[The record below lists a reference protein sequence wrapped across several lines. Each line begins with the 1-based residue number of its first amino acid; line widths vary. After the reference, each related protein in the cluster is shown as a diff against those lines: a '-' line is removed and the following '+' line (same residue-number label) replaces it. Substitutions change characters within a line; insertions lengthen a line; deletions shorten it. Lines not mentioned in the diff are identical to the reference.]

1 MKVKRLYAIAVLLAT
16 AYPIGSVQCVQAES
30 QVGASQTD
38 KWTPNTDDVRTKRVS
53 ARRDLMMNSLKGI
66 RGLAYGAIHADGSAQ
81 LEKTMVQKLKQ
92 LEIPLHPFSTL
103 KQGAKPID
111 GLLEVKISKVPNANY
126 VQLNLIQWVSLLRQP
141 RTEVRAVTYHDATLS
156 DDADLN
162 RAVDQLTEQFVV
174 DVLKANQHNL
184 VTNPEKAPVHK
195 RR

>member
-16 AYPIGSVQCVQAES
+16 AVPIGSLQCVQAE
-30 QVGASQTD
+30 QTE
-38 KWTPNTDDVRTKRVS
+38 KWSPNTDEVRTKRVS

-66 RGLAYGAIHADGSAQ
+66 RGLAYGGIHADGSAQ

-103 KQGAKPID
+103 KQGAKPVD

-141 RTEVRAVTYHDATLS
+141 KTEVRAVTYHDATLS
-156 DDADLN
+156 EDGDLN
-162 RAVDQLTEQFVV
+162 KAVDQLTEQFVI
-174 DVLKANQHNL
+174 DVLKANQHSL